1 MSTHDPLKDYVRKR
15 NFADT
20 PEPKG
25 TPRRP
30 SRKLRYVIQKH
41 RATRLH
47 YDFRLEAGGVLA
59 SWAVPKGPS
68 LDTHDRRLAMH
79 VEDHPFDYRTFEGII
94 PGGNYGAGEVIV
106 WDEGTYTLAE
116 GTDPVAEIAAGKI
129 KFILDGKKLHGM
141 FSLVKIRHSRDQS
154 GEPWLLIKD
163 RDEFVDPA
171 WSVDAH
177 PESAKTGKTLA
188 DIAAG
193 AKTEKQ
199 WQSDRAAAPSTTTAK
214 RKTRRAALEPLPD
227 VTKPMLA
234 TLVDAPFDDPA
245 WLFEFKWDGYR
256 AIAVVAADG
265 SVTLTS
271 RNGNDL
277 LGQFS
282 ELAQLGAAFTSLPI
296 IVDGEICI
304 LDERGR
310 SSFQALQS
318 RDKRFAGNGKPS
330 KTPVTFVAFD
340 CLYADGRDIRTEPL
354 EERKTRLEKL
364 IVPEHGVMYSKHVIG
379 TGKQLYEFA
388 VREKLEGIIG
398 KQLASP
404 YRSTRSREWIK
415 IKAKHRQEF
424 VIGGWTEPRGSR
436 AAFGALLLG
445 VYDDG
450 KLLYAGHVGTGF
462 DEAKLAAIGKQLA
475 KIEADAPPFAV
486 KPKTNTKA
494 HWVKPLLVAEIEFAE
509 WTRDAILRQPVFV
522 GLRGDK
528 DAADV
533 VRERELP
540 AGEHATLSIG
550 DSP

>member
-1 MSTHDPLKDYVRKR
+1 
-15 NFADT
+15 
-20 PEPKG
+20 
-25 TPRRP
+25 
-30 SRKLRYVIQKH
+30 
-41 RATRLH
+41 
-47 YDFRLEAGGVLA
+47 
-59 SWAVPKGPS
+59 
-68 LDTHDRRLAMH
+68 MH

-106 WDEGTYTLAE
+106 WDEGTYALAE

-141 FSLVKIRHSRDQS
+141 FSLVKIRNSRDQS

-163 RDEFVDPA
+163 RDEFVDPD
-171 WSVDAH
+171 WTVDAH

-199 WQSDRAAAPSTTTAK
+199 WKSDRAAAPAPAAK
-214 RKTRRAALEPLPD
+214 RAIRRAKLEPLP
-227 VTKPMLA
+227 VITKPMLA

-256 AIAVVAADG
+256 AIAVVDADG

-277 LGQFS
+277 LNQFA
-282 ELAQLGAAFTSLPI
+282 ELAQMRTAFTSLPI

-304 LDERGR
+304 LDDRGR

-340 CLYADGRDIRTEPL
+340 CLYADGRDIRGEPL
-354 EERKTRLEKL
+354 EERKALLEKL
-364 IVPEHGVMYSKHVIG
+364 IVPDHGVMYSKHVIETG
-379 TGKQLYEFA
+379 TQLYAFA
-388 VREKLEGIIG
+388 VRESLEGIIG
-398 KQLASP
+398 KERRSP
-404 YRSTRSREWIK
+404 YRSARSREWVK
-415 IKAKHRQEF
+415 VKAKRRQEF

-436 AAFGALLLG
+436 ASFGALLLG
-445 VYDDG
+445 VYDG
-450 KLLYAGHVGTGF
+450 TNFLYAGHVGTGF

-475 KIEADAPPFAV
+475 KIEVAASPFAAR
-486 KPKTNTKA
+486 PKTNTKA
-494 HWVKPLLVAEIEFAE
+494 HWVKPSLVAEVEFAE

-522 GLRGDK
+522 GLRTDK

-540 AGEHATLSIG
+540 ASEHAE
-550 DSP
+550 